1 MAVPFSRPQYAAG
14 SGVFRPPMP
23 MRSRRRRPGLQPPR
37 QQQQHPPQ
45 PCALP
50 IQQLLNGDH
59 LDLRGLSFTSR
70 LAFYALYEAWR
81 LLQNL
86 TGSTGNNTIAHH
98 TTPADT
104 ATPKVRLNTDT
115 CLAGSASS
123 AATPIPCSTR
133 YEDHVVS
140 NENLGNAGPAQHLS
154 LPDIVPPEHR
164 HEDDAKWND
173 QIIVYKD
180 EDGEEEEGEEEEE
193 GGGGGGEEDADYDN
207 NWLDARVGVNS
218 RLKKSFARPPPTSSW
233 GAVGLQ
239 LCQIASVFEVGLCS
253 PSDARQRRMFL
264 SYQAI
269 KLRALRRDMK
279 VANAASCGGGSE
291 SHFAK
296 SVCRQILLSGI
307 WLLIKKVL

>member
-37 QQQQHPPQ
+37 QQQHPQ
-45 PCALP
+45 SQGALP
-50 IQQLLNGDH
+50 IQRLLNGDH

-86 TGSTGNNTIAHH
+86 TGSTGDNTIAHH

-104 ATPKVRLNTDT
+104 ATPKARLNTDS
-115 CLAGSASS
+115 CLAGSASASS
-123 AATPIPCSTR
+123 AATPVPGSTR
-133 YEDHVVS
+133 SEDHVVS
-140 NENLGNAGPAQHLS
+140 NCRENLGSAGPAQHLS
-154 LPDIVPPEHR
+154 LPDIVPPDHPR
-164 HEDDAKWND
+164 EDDAKWNE
-173 QIIVYKD
+173 QVIVYQD
-180 EDGEEEEGEEEEE
+180 EDDGEEEEG
-193 GGGGGGEEDADYDN
+193 GGWEEDADYEND
-207 NWLDARVGVNS
+207 WLDASVGVNS
-218 RLKKSFARPPPTSSW
+218 PLKKCFARPPPTSSW

-239 LCQIASVFEVGLCS
+239 LCQIASAFEIGFCS
-253 PSDARQRRMFL
+253 ASDERQRRMFL
-264 SYQAI
+264 TYQAI

-279 VANAASCGGGSE
+279 VANAASCGEGSE
-291 SHFAK
+291 SHLTK

>member
-37 QQQQHPPQ
+37 QQQHPQ
-45 PCALP
+45 SQGALP
-50 IQQLLNGDH
+50 IQRLLNGDH

-86 TGSTGNNTIAHH
+86 TGSTGNNTVAHH

-104 ATPKVRLNTDT
+104 ATPKVGLNTDT

-133 YEDHVVS
+133 SEDNVHVVS
-140 NENLGNAGPAQHLS
+140 NQNLGNAGPAQHLS

-164 HEDDAKWND
+164 HKDDAKWNE

-180 EDGEEEEGEEEEE
+180 EDDEEEEGEEE
-193 GGGGGGEEDADYDN
+193 GGGGEEDADYGND
-207 NWLDARVGVNS
+207 WLDARVGVNS
-218 RLKKSFARPPPTSSW
+218 RLKKCFPRHPPTSSW

-239 LCQIASVFEVGLCS
+239 LCQIASAFEAGLCS
-253 PSDARQRRMFL
+253 PSDERQRRMFL

-279 VANAASCGGGSE
+279 VANAASLEEGSE